1 MNSVQVVSVQVM
13 SREGRA
19 DGRLHRS
26 AARRAVIVSVPGGA
40 SGLLER
46 LREVRAAGD
55 VPLVGDERLAR
66 QGDSSGGAAATA
78 LGAGAAPAAAAA
90 AAAGAG
96 PLPPGAA
103 WATLT
108 SGSSGA
114 PRIVLRTAASW
125 SDSFATVARLL
136 DAGPDDAVLLPAPP
150 SASLTLF
157 SLAHALEGGPRPVL
171 GTERRSAEERAT
183 ANSTATSL
191 HGTPQALRA
200 VLDGGPLP
208 RLRTALIGGSHLDTA
223 LRADAEAAGIRVSAY
238 YGAAEL
244 SFVALDR
251 GDGLR
256 PFPGVELSIRDGEL
270 WVSSPFVAL
279 GYAGASGPLRRDG
292 RWATVGDRAELVDGR
307 LRLLGRADDAILSAS
322 ATIVPEEVEAA
333 LRSIPGIRDAVVFG
347 LPRER
352 VGALVAAF
360 VEWDATAPV
369 GLRAATEDL
378 LAVAHRP
385 RRWFVGELPRTAS
398 GKPARAEAVR
408 RALAG
413 EVQRLAV

>member
-1 MNSVQVVSVQVM
+1 
-13 SREGRA
+13 
-19 DGRLHRS
+19 
-26 AARRAVIVSVPGGA
+26 VIVPVSGEA
-40 SGLLER
+40 AGLLDR
-46 LREVRAAGD
+46 LRQVRAAGD

-66 QGDSSGGAAATA
+66 SPSKQVPGESSASVTTAAQLPDGAS
-78 LGAGAAPAAAAA
+78 
-90 AAAGAG
+90 
-96 PLPPGAA
+96 

-125 SDSFATVARLL
+125 SDSFDTVSRLL
-136 DAGPDDAVLLPAPP
+136 DAGPRDTVLLPAPP

-171 GTERRSAEERAT
+171 GTGLRSAGERSA
-183 ANSTATSL
+183 AYSTVTCL

-200 VLDGGPLP
+200 VLDDGPP
-208 RLRTALIGGSHLDTA
+208 PQLRACLIGGSHLDAA
-223 LRADAEAAGIRVSAY
+223 LRADAEAAGIRVAAY

-244 SFVALDR
+244 SFVAIDE

-270 WVSSPFVAL
+270 WVRSPFIAL
-279 GYAGASGPLRRDG
+279 GYAGAAGPLRRDG
-292 RWATVGDRAELVDGR
+292 EWATVGDRAELVDDR

-333 LRSIPGIRDAVVFG
+333 LRSIPGIRDAIVFG

-360 VEWDATAPV
+360 VELDETPPA
-369 GLRAATEDL
+369 GLRGASEAR

-413 EVQRLAV
+413 EVPRLAL